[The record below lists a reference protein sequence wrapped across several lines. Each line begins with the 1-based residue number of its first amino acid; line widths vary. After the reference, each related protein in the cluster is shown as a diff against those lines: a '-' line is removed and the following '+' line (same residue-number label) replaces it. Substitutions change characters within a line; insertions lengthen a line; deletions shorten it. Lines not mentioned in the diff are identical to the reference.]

1 MLKIGE
7 FSKLSRTSI
16 RLLRLYDEAGL
27 LAPQSIDPA
36 TGYRYYHESQLPTA
50 NRICALKDMGFTHAA
65 IAGLLRKWE
74 DREALEEALLLQR
87 AELRTAA
94 EEAERRLQLLD
105 TAIQRLRKDEDMKYD
120 VTIKTIPARTV
131 ASVRQIIP
139 SYDREGDLWGIFC
152 QETAGMNIQNGDPV
166 LCTAVFHDGEYK
178 EADVDVEIQ
187 KSVKGTYPDTEHVK
201 FKSVPAVEVASA
213 VFRGSY
219 DQFGGASGAVAA
231 WVEANGW
238 EFSGTSFSIYHV
250 GPHMTQ
256 NPDEFV
262 TEVCYPVRRKA

>member
-27 LAPQSIDPA
+27 LAPQSTDPV
-36 TGYRYYHESQLPTA
+36 TGYRYYHESQLLTA
-50 NRICALKDMGFTHAA
+50 NRIRALKDMGFTHAA

-87 AELRTAA
+87 AEMRTAA

-131 ASVRQIIP
+131 ASVRKIIP
-139 SYDREGDLWGIFC
+139 NYGQEGDLWSIFC
-152 QETAGMNIQNGDPV
+152 QETAGMNIQNGDPA
-166 LCTAVFHDGEYK
+166 LCAAVYHDGEYK
-178 EADVDVEIQ
+178 ETDVDVEIQ

-201 FKSVPAVEVASA
+201 FKTVPAVEVASA

-219 DQFGGASGAVAA
+219 SQISQVNEAVAA
-231 WVEANGW
+231 WIAGNGW
-238 EFSGTSFSIYHV
+238 EFAGKFFNIYHV
-250 GPHMTQ
+250 SPQETR
-256 NPDEFV
+256 NPAEFV
-262 TEVCYPVRRKA
+262 TEVCYPVRRKV